1 MDLTSM
7 SNLDTDQIQSMVKI
21 FNQKKETGAV
31 NVPPELG
38 GMLNEVGTMLDT
50 LKSQKQLFCDK
61 ECQESQAL
69 EQAYFKYLDAKNQ
82 FESAPKQL
90 EEREEAY
97 FVLRDGPIAYMKQ
110 KEKNYTQEAKKM
122 ANISKEKLNEM
133 VHFIQT
139 DVNTITLQKQYI
151 KNSEE
156 LLNKIMNSM
165 KSIQKK
171 MNIQNNDKNIA
182 NRKSDYY
189 NELTTKYSEINSF
202 LYYLVSVCIAIYI
215 LIVVLGGVLF
225 QRKYLIHVIL
235 FSMYFIIPWN
245 TLYLYLVQ
253 KMYEY
258 TSFFR

>member
-1 MDLTSM
+1 M
-7 SNLDTDQIQSMVKI
+7 SNLDTGQIQSMVNA
-21 FNQKKETGAV
+21 FNQKKDDGNV

-38 GMLNEVGTMLDT
+38 GMLNEVGAMLDT
-50 LKSQKQLFCDK
+50 LQSQKQLFCDK
-61 ECQESQAL
+61 ECQQSQVL

-90 EEREEAY
+90 EESEEAY
-97 FVLRDGPIAYMKQ
+97 FVVRDGPIAYMKQ

-133 VHFIQT
+133 VHFIQKDLHT
-139 DVNTITLQKQYI
+139 VALQKQYI
-151 KNSEE
+151 QNSDE
-156 LLNKIMNSM
+156 LLNTIMNSM
-165 KSIQKK
+165 KHIQKK

-182 NRKSDYY
+182 NRKSEYY
-189 NELTTKYSEINSF
+189 NELTTTYSEINSF
-202 LYYLVSVCIAIYI
+202 LYYVIIVCIAIYI

-225 QRKYLIHVIL
+225 QRTYVIHVIV
-235 FSMYFIIPWN
+235 FSMYFILPWN
-245 TLYLYLVQ
+245 TVYLYVVQ